1 MLCSWLRESDK
12 LYIQTCTLP
21 QELLCECVQ
30 GPPFNASI
38 KDTKALRVTFFWGTL
53 FFVLLTLDV
62 IPGLAELVS
71 LVSVSP

>member
-1 MLCSWLRESDK
+1 M
-12 LYIQTCTLP
+12 
-21 QELLCECVQ
+21 Q

-38 KDTKALRVTFFWGTL
+38 KDTKALRVTFFWGTM

-71 LVSVSP
+71 LVSMSA